1 MVFRII
7 CVYLPKETIEEIRY
21 MKRLL
26 LSSLMGLMMLGAM
39 AQGGKFTLTG
49 KVTGLGPMV
58 VYIVL
63 DTGGNEDTKIAQVVD
78 GQLDFSH
85 DMKQVGWL
93 MVYSNG
99 RSLMLPAIP
108 GEAITVSGDIDNY
121 TVDGSDLYKEY
132 NEFLATALPL
142 VAARSQFDYKQACR
156 DQAAGKTS
164 EQVFEQYQHL
174 MYETSRPVADAVQD
188 FVRKHP
194 DHESSM
200 MVLNFLDYAEDLDKA
215 RGLISE
221 QVLDGRMNPY
231 FEFPLERVTQRGA
244 SHPLIGNPAPDFNL
258 QDIDGKELSLGSLRG
273 KWVLLD
279 FWSSTCAN
287 STSQFPA
294 LKEFYAKYKDHV
306 EVLGVDCE
314 DDEADWKAAVS
325 KYGLPWLNVLG
336 CFDGPDSPVTLYHE
350 TATPAYFLI
359 APSGKVAMK
368 GELGEFMYLFGILF
382 E

>member
-294 LKEFYAKYKDHV
+294 LKELYAKYKDHV

>member
-1 MVFRII
+1 M
-7 CVYLPKETIEEIRY
+7 

-99 RSLMLPAIP
+99 RTLMLPAIP
-108 GEAITVSGDIDNY
+108 GEAITVSGDFDNY

-164 EQVFEQYQHL
+164 EQVFEQYQRL

-188 FVRKHP
+188 FVRKHS

-244 SHPLIGNPAPDFNL
+244 SHPLIGNPAPDFNM

-294 LKEFYAKYKDHV
+294 LKELHAKYKDHV